1 MLNIEVNRSAEG
13 VERYFDRELA
23 VSDYLMKEPGVWAG
37 RGAERLGLRGPVQR
51 TQFVALLRNE
61 DPTSGKRLTA
71 RMNTS
76 RQENGEAVSNRQVG
90 YGLVFG
96 IPKSLSI
103 YLAITGDPVVES
115 IARSA
120 VDETMRA
127 METEMQCKVRKGGL
141 HADRRTGEMLYSKFF
156 HRDSRPINGLS
167 DPHWHVHCFIHNAT
181 FDPVEKRWKAGQFR
195 GLIADKGYFQEHFH
209 TLLAQRLMGAEY
221 KLRRTDRG
229 WHQWEMAC
237 ITDREVELFSKRN
250 ELIDALSEERE
261 STPDEEGRIAR
272 HVRDSK
278 TRKLFHG
285 KAEIEN
291 WRQQMGL
298 ERWDSITPEVA
309 KKGHQ
314 LELPIDP
321 REIAVEAYF
330 AKHSIARNRI
340 LAAEILKRACGK
352 LPLDAVERYVK
363 SNRFIQLD
371 GSHLTTSEAKLE
383 EEQLL
388 KLVRSGWDTCKPIG
402 RAFAFDLGELTNEQ
416 RAAFEYTLASRDLV
430 MDVSGIAGAGKSHLL
445 KQVENAEI
453 ALGKTI
459 AMLSPTD
466 ASVKDLCKAKFE
478 ARTFQGF
485 QLRPDRADLLV
496 IDEAS
501 MLSIPQMLWLV
512 RHARENHSRVLLVGD
527 SAQHRSVERGDAL
540 RILEQSGS
548 VRYVELLRTQR
559 QKVPALKAAIEDLKA
574 GRLEHGWQKLEKHGV
589 IKELSDAEEL
599 RKGAA
604 EQHLAGLRTGKS
616 SLMICPRHEEARKVA
631 AIVRQQLKAQ
641 GAIGAADHAVTVLRR
656 MDLGPEGCRDLLH
669 YAPGRVVGFHTRT
682 SGRFKPGE
690 RWTVRET
697 NCETVT
703 LERDGKVRHF
713 RPSAKGKW
721 DVLTPSTMQ
730 VSIGDQVRVTAGF
743 REGKN
748 VFKNNDIAKVREVT
762 DTELVLNDGRRMRR
776 DGARIDQGVCVTSHA
791 SQCRTVDQVVVLPD
805 GADAKGWYVSLSRAR
820 DAMHVYTRNKLEL
833 RQSVMQPGER
843 KSVWELLQVL
853 QRSKPD
859 PRDRQMP
866 DLWATRQARID
877 RDMGMDR

>member
-604 EQHLAGLRTGKS
+604 EQHLAGLRTGN
-616 SLMICPRHEEARKVA
+616 RH
-631 AIVRQQLKAQ
+631 
-641 GAIGAADHAVTVLRR
+641 
-656 MDLGPEGCRDLLH
+656 
-669 YAPGRVVGFHTRT
+669 
-682 SGRFKPGE
+682 S
-690 RWTVRET
+690 
-697 NCETVT
+697 
-703 LERDGKVRHF
+703 
-713 RPSAKGKW
+713 
-721 DVLTPSTMQ
+721 
-730 VSIGDQVRVTAGF
+730 
-743 REGKN
+743 
-748 VFKNNDIAKVREVT
+748 
-762 DTELVLNDGRRMRR
+762 
-776 DGARIDQGVCVTSHA
+776 
-791 SQCRTVDQVVVLPD
+791 
-805 GADAKGWYVSLSRAR
+805 
-820 DAMHVYTRNKLEL
+820 
-833 RQSVMQPGER
+833 
-843 KSVWELLQVL
+843 
-853 QRSKPD
+853 
-859 PRDRQMP
+859 
-866 DLWATRQARID
+866 
-877 RDMGMDR
+877 